1 AQAAYALTAP
11 FRVTVT
17 GTPIENRLEE
27 LWSQFHF
34 TNPGLLQGRDAFRR
48 RYADATAEAGGNLT
62 ELRKTIAPFV
72 LRRDKKTVAK
82 DLPPRTDIV
91 LRCDLDEQERSVY
104 DGLLNLTRQEV
115 VAQLNSGGGV
125 MKALEALL
133 RLRQAACHRG
143 LLPGQEAASSSK
155 VEVLCAALEEAIAD
169 GHKALVF
176 SQWTSFLDLLE
187 PHLAERGVRF
197 GRLDG

>member
-1 AQAAYALTAP
+1 
-11 FRVTVT
+11 
-17 GTPIENRLEE
+17 
-27 LWSQFHF
+27 
-34 TNPGLLQGRDAFRR
+34 
-48 RYADATAEAGGNLT
+48 
-62 ELRKTIAPFV
+62 
-72 LRRDKKTVAK
+72 
-82 DLPPRTDIV
+82 
-91 LRCDLDEQERSVY
+91 
-104 DGLLNLTRQEV
+104 
-115 VAQLNSGGGV
+115 SGGGV

-197 GRLDG
+197 GRLDGSTRDRAAVVTEFQDQGGPEVLLLSLKAGGVGLNLTAADH